1 LRSEAGNVEAA
12 VVAAGFTTLFILFLF
27 ALVAVLALRRGWV
40 VNRARRSMQRAEPQ
54 VGQPPLRGGRS
65 VPGGQPIQ
73 GGQPQPI
80 RGERLKG
87 KKFGVSWRRNKAIVE
102 VNPNKCAR
110 FGFCEHEAPGVFYLE
125 SDGRF
130 GYQGS
135 VPVEKLE
142 QVVQAMDVCPRR
154 AISVKV
160 PRRFA
165 ASAAQ
170 ARAEPGGPWRT
181 LPTLVPGTA
190 EPREGLPR
198 RPQREPAGAHPRAV
212 TAGKTAR
219 PDAVVPDVPCEW
231 GLPRQS
237 VVDRLVDGRPEV
249 QADLRLD
256 RRAPVALGHQDDDQ
270 VLPRV
275 AEPGRA
281 HPAIPAV
288 PTHGRQLVPP
298 GLDGHPKTPAMAVEV
313 PGNPGGGR
321 LLLRSQLIGGHQLN
335 RRPGQ
340 DPLTQIPALAQH
352 HLTEGQ
358 IVIDS

>member
-1 LRSEAGNVEAA
+1 LRSQAGNVEVA
-12 VVAAGFTTLFILFLF
+12 VVAAVFTTLFILFLF
-27 ALVAVLALRRGWV
+27 LLMAVVALRQGWV
-40 VNRARRSMQRAEPQ
+40 VDRARRSSRRTEPQ
-54 VGQPPLRGGRS
+54 V
-65 VPGGQPIQ
+65 
-73 GGQPQPI
+73 
-80 RGERLKG
+80 GERLKG
-87 KKFGVSWRRNKAIVE
+87 RKFGVSWRRNKAIVE

-198 RPQREPAGAHPRAV
+198 RPQR
-212 TAGKTAR
+212 
-219 PDAVVPDVPCEW
+219 
-231 GLPRQS
+231 
-237 VVDRLVDGRPEV
+237 
-249 QADLRLD
+249 
-256 RRAPVALGHQDDDQ
+256 
-270 VLPRV
+270 
-275 AEPGRA
+275 
-281 HPAIPAV
+281 
-288 PTHGRQLVPP
+288 
-298 GLDGHPKTPAMAVEV
+298 
-313 PGNPGGGR
+313 
-321 LLLRSQLIGGHQLN
+321 
-335 RRPGQ
+335 
-340 DPLTQIPALAQH
+340 
-352 HLTEGQ
+352 
-358 IVIDS
+358 